1 MHVSIGQ
8 TTLLCLKNSFW
19 KSVSDMCPSVDT
31 LFGLLNEKKL
41 EFVSSPHYNIIGIT
55 ASIGRKVNAMSAPVR
70 LEHVSSLVAHVGYK
84 KATTFVFR
92 SQVTGEMRDIS
103 EVVAGSE
110 GSTSEQGTEWLS
122 INSYHFFFPKNTEGC
137 KCTKGCI
144 SAVLFLSSYDLQ
156 PRLQRHPETW
166 GLVT

>member
-1 MHVSIGQ
+1 MKSLSVDETDRWTHNRAKVHVSIGQ

-19 KSVSDMCPSVDT
+19 KSISDMCPSVDS
-31 LFGLLNEKKL
+31 LFGCLNEKKL
-41 EFVSSPHYNIIGIT
+41 EFVSSPHYDIIGIT
-55 ASIGRKVNAMSAPVR
+55 ASIGRKVNVMYAPVH

-110 GSTSEQGTEWLS
+110 GSTSEQGWLS
-122 INSYHFFFPKNTEGC
+122 INSYHFSSLKTLKAVDAPK
-137 KCTKGCI
+137 
-144 SAVLFLSSYDLQ
+144 AA
-156 PRLQRHPETW
+156 
-166 GLVT
+166 